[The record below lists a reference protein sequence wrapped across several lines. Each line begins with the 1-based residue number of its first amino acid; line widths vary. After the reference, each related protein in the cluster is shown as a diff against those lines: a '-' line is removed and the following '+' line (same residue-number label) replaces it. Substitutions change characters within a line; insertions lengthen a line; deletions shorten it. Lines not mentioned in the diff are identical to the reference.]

1 MSWIHISLLF
11 VVSAAVSAPLLSG
24 QDFSFSAKLYPVLE
38 QAGCRNCH
46 NVEGVASATRLHFPE
61 KDASKARVEAFGKSL
76 VEFVD
81 GQNPDASLLLLKPTK
96 RIPHTG
102 GERIPKGGPE
112 EAAVKSWIGHLAK
125 LSGAEVK
132 DALRYRREEEAGYG
146 IAPAVVLRR
155 LTHSQYDNT
164 IRDLLKDA
172 SNPASQF
179 PTEDYV
185 NGFKNQYQDLSVSPI
200 LAEAYSRAAEILAA
214 NAFRRGD
221 SRGLIPCKPASD
233 AGCSTKFIRVFGRRA
248 FRRPLEPEE
257 VALYQDIL
265 KPERT
270 FSRARRASSRPCY
283 SRPASFSG
291 SMKRRIQDGS
301 PMHRLLAWRISFGTP
316 RPTIL
321 CWTARLEAH

>member
-1 MSWIHISLLF
+1 MGWIYISLLF
-11 VVSAAVSAPLLSG
+11 VVSAPLLSG
-24 QDFSFSAKLYPVLE
+24 QDFSFGAKLYPVLE

-112 EAAVKSWIGHLAK
+112 EAAVKFWIGHLAK

-155 LTHSQYDNT
+155 LTHSPYDNT
-164 IRDLLKDA
+164 IRDLFKGA
-172 SNPASQF
+172 SVSAIQVPA
-179 PTEDYV
+179 EDYV
-185 NGFKNQYQDLSVSPI
+185 LGFKNHNSDLSVSPY
-200 LAEAYSRAAEILAA
+200 LAQAYNRAA
-214 NAFRRGD
+214 
-221 SRGLIPCKPASD
+221 
-233 AGCSTKFIRVFGRRA
+233 
-248 FRRPLEPEE
+248 
-257 VALYQDIL
+257 
-265 KPERT
+265 
-270 FSRARRASSRPCY
+270 
-283 SRPASFSG
+283 
-291 SMKRRIQDGS
+291 
-301 PMHRLLAWRISFGTP
+301 
-316 RPTIL
+316 
-321 CWTARLEAH
+321 